1 MQVPRPPASLHL
13 NMTLFICD
21 GAGRDPGRAAKKQA
35 AKSAKCRAGLLER
48 SRVTDLWKRATDKE
62 WEERLQPRVVRV
74 ERDEKEE
81 GTCKIAEISQVPSD
95 GLGLTS
101 QMGAGKSVKAN
112 NGLPSIVIKTA
123 PRRPP
128 GMRRGRKPKPTELGP
143 A

>member
-21 GAGRDPGRAAKKQA
+21 GAGRDSGRAAKKQA

-101 QMGAGKSVKAN
+101 QMGAVLYEVTNYPDLFIRGFAVPR
-112 NGLPSIVIKTA
+112 PSRKGV
-123 PRRPP
+123 PL
-128 GMRRGRKPKPTELGP
+128 RKPTMSDDV